1 MTAASRL
8 PLLLSL
14 ATVAVYLPTLGAPF
28 QFDDWSVIVGD
39 PRVASLAAWW
49 ESMPGIRP
57 LLKLSYALNHAAGSG
72 PAGFRLVNILLH
84 AGNVVLLHELL
95 RRVLREGRLAD
106 DVDARTAAAIVAV
119 IFALHPVQTECVTYV
134 SGRSTLLATGFALAA
149 LLVARQRSPGGDPW
163 RGRFLA
169 LPLLA
174 AALAAKETAAVT
186 PLAMLLLAQVE
197 RPRALRANLLAVLP
211 CVLLVTLLLGVGLS
225 ATRYDELLAL
235 SLATRGPLAN
245 LALQIDAVWYLL
257 GQLLRWDHLN
267 VDPVLPAYPA
277 AQWFL
282 HALVLKGLLVTG
294 LASLRRQRLLALALL
309 WMFVWLLPTNSF
321 IARLDAVND
330 RQLYLA
336 IAGPALLLA
345 MVLLWL
351 RRAWP
356 RAANGCVV
364 ALAAALLS
372 GTALRNRVY
381 ADEVTLWRDVTAK
394 SPTKARAWNNL
405 GMAEAI
411 ACHPDAARAAFK
423 RVRDLAPRDTR
434 AEINLA
440 LLERGELPGV
450 PADCVVAAT
459 TPPDR

>member
-1 MTAASRL
+1 MTAAVRL
-8 PLLLSL
+8 PLLLAL
-14 ATVAVYLPTLGAPF
+14 VTVAVYLPALGASF

-106 DVDARTAAAIVAV
+106 EVGARTAAAIAAV
-119 IFALHPVQTECVTYV
+119 VFALHPVQTECVTYV

-149 LLVARQRSPGGDPW
+149 LLAARQRAPGGDPW
-163 RGRFLA
+163 RGRFIA

-174 AALAAKETAAVT
+174 AAIAAKETAAVT

-197 RPRALRANLLAVLP
+197 RPHALRANLLAVLP
-211 CVLLVTLLLGVGLS
+211 SVLLVAALLALGLA
-225 ATRYDELLAL
+225 ATRYGELLAV

-245 LALQIDAVWYLL
+245 LALQIDGVWYLL
-257 GQLLRWDHLN
+257 GQLLRWDRLN
-267 VDPVLPAYPA
+267 VDPALPAYTGL
-277 AQWFL
+277 QWFL
-282 HALVLKGLLVTG
+282 HALLLKGLLVTG

-309 WMFVWLLPTNSF
+309 WTCIWLLPTNSF
-321 IARLDAVND
+321 IARLDVVND

-345 MVLLWL
+345 TGLLWL
-351 RRAWP
+351 RRRLP
-356 RAANGCVV
+356 QAANGIVL
-364 ALAAALLS
+364 ALALAMML
-372 GTALRNRVY
+372 GTAVRNRVY
-381 ADEVTLWRDVTAK
+381 ADETTLWRDVTAK
-394 SPTKARAWNNL
+394 SPGNARAWNNL
-405 GMAEAI
+405 GMAEAV
-411 ACHPDAARAAFK
+411 ACHPDAAREAFEHA
-423 RVRDLAPRDTR
+423 RQLSSDDLR

-440 LLERGELPGV
+440 LLDRGELPGV
-450 PADCVVAAT
+450 GAACAE
-459 TPPDR
+459 